1 MLIRSFRS
9 KALQRFWN
17 EADARGIR
25 PDQVARVGRVLLE
38 LDVASRPEDLNL
50 PGYRFHPLQSR
61 PRRYS
66 VTVTRTW
73 RITFEWDGEDA
84 LRVDYED
91 YH

>member
-1 MLIRSFRS
+1 LIKSFRS
-9 KALQRFWN
+9 KALHRLWN

-25 PDQVARVGRVLLE
+25 ADQVARVRRVLLE
-38 LDVASRPEDLNL
+38 LDVASRPDDLNL
-50 PGYRFHPLQSR
+50 PGYRFHPLHGR
-61 PRRYS
+61 PKRYS

-84 LRVDYED
+84 LKIDYED

>member
-1 MLIRSFRS
+1 MIRSFRS
-9 KALQRFWN
+9 KALRRYWN
-17 EADARGIR
+17 DADPSGIR
-25 PDQVARVGRVLLE
+25 PDQVPRVGRVLLE
-38 LDVASRPEDLNL
+38 LEAAGRPQDMNL
-50 PGYRFHPLQSR
+50 PGYRLHALHGR

-84 LRVDYED
+84 VRVDYED